1 VSISADLR
9 QQVRQR
15 GNCACEFCGVR
26 EEDVGAALT
35 IDHFQ
40 PRSKGGSDAFNNLVY
55 ACPSCNQYKQDYWPI
70 DAQSLSLWN
79 PRDDDFSEHF
89 SEAENGQLIG
99 LTTVGTFTIGHLR
112 LNRSQ
117 LIAYRQNRRRQSAA
131 QQLLV
136 RHQDVIASLDCLN
149 DQLAGIVHEQK
160 QLLLQQQ
167 RLIRVLLQQRHR
179 S

>member
-9 QQVRQR
+9 QQVCQR
-15 GNCACEFCGVR
+15 ANCACEF
-26 EEDVGAALT
+26 
-35 IDHFQ
+35 
-40 PRSKGGSDAFNNLVY
+40 Y
-55 ACPSCNQYKQDYWPI
+55 
-70 DAQSLSLWN
+70 
-79 PRDDDFSEHF
+79 
-89 SEAENGQLIG
+89 GQLIG

-117 LIAYRQNRRRQSAA
+117 LIAYRQNRRRQSEA

-136 RHQDVIASLDCLN
+136 RHQDVIASLDYLN
-149 DQLAGIVHEQK
+149 DQLAGVVHEQK